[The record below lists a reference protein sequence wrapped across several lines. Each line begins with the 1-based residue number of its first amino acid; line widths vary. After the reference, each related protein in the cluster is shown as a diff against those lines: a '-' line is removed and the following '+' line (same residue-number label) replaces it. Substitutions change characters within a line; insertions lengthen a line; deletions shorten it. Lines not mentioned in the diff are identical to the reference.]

1 MSTSTSTNT
10 YTRAHTA
17 THLSDVILSSI
28 ADILATL
35 GIEAS
40 RLYQSWDQDAA
51 AIAAWITEGSLASV
65 SVECHHSGT
74 VDPIFEFPVSYTAKG
89 LGDRRFT
96 ADNASMLRYLAKLKA
111 VPAGTTFKL
120 FCAFNGPPR
129 TPPQPGW
136 SPGGSSA
143 STANLRSR
151 TIGTLATAP
160 PTRPLRPVCT

>member
-89 LGDRRFT
+89 FGDRGFT

-120 FCAFNGPPR
+120 FCAFNGPR
-129 TPPQPGW
+129 TPQPGW
-136 SPGGSSA
+136 SPGSSA

-160 PTRPLRPVCT
+160 DATASARVYMS